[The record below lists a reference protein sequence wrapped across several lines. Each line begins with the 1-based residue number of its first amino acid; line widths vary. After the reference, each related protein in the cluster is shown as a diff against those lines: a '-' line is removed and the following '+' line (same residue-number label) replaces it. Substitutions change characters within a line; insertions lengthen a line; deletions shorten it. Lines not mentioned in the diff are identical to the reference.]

1 MATRSNIGIVNEDD
15 SITGIYCHWDGYP
28 EYVGKMLLNHYNNDD
43 IVNDLMN
50 LGNLSILS
58 ESLHSTTVINLYSD
72 NNRHTFNNPQ
82 DGVCVA
88 YGRDRGET
96 GSDSRTFEDLGEYE
110 NFGSGVDFQYLF
122 DNGKWSYRNTYGKGG
137 WSDLTPEICK

>member
-1 MATRSNIGIVNEDD
+1 MATRGNIGIVNEDG
-15 SITGIYCHWDGYP
+15 SITAIYVHFDSYP
-28 EYVGKMLLNHYNNDD
+28 EYVGKILLNHYTTSD
-43 IVNDLMN
+43 IVNGLMN
-50 LGNLSILS
+50 LGDLSILS
-58 ESLHSTTVINLYSD
+58 ESLYSD

-88 YGRDRGET
+88 YGRDRGDT

-110 NFGSGVDFQYLF
+110 HFGSGVDYQYLF
-122 DNGKWSYRNTYGKGG
+122 EDGKWSYRCTYKGG